1 MEFPDPLPEI
11 IADLAPSPTPDT
23 DPGPT
28 DVSTTELVSA
38 QAPAPTCEII
48 SDPALVLEAAKPQKK
63 RPKFSTVTNKDKT
76 VEIRGGKLIFHESKL
91 NYQIH
96 PSTIRELALFHEMK
110 YSTQVQNAIQIE
122 DQLRQF
128 SPLIGKLVQES
139 EKPLDELAIFI
150 KEILC
155 PTGFDDADP
164 WNDILLPSMLE
175 AVIQEVAVRRLYG
188 VNVESPETG
197 ENHIC
202 DMLRVYRWDVSC
214 IEGVFPKTLI
224 PAILRRRQGREEL
237 QAEAQQLF
245 NELPVEEKIW
255 IASQTSS
262 RKKRKL
268 DAAVTGLLD
277 EKDVAC
283 ETKSPIIKT
292 PIAKKE
298 KTPRPVVKPAPVE
311 NKPAKPTVSIKG
323 FFSSVKKGS
332 REPTALVKE
341 PAHTSDYSKYF
352 HPFRVKHDTSLAE
365 PRTSK
370 IHLTLDFDKIIN
382 KGCVSKLSGSE
393 LLRQQQQT
401 LGALRQLVLDG
412 RKSDQND
419 DDVTAYAEEM
429 YRPKLLHFHEN
440 YRPAFFG
447 AWLNESTKISPRNFL
462 KKDQDLLDY
471 SFDSEEEWQEEEEGE
486 LLADSDEEDDEEDED
501 FDSKDGSDSEN
512 DVREFIFR
520 V

>member
-1 MEFPDPLPEI
+1 
-11 IADLAPSPTPDT
+11 
-23 DPGPT
+23 
-28 DVSTTELVSA
+28 
-38 QAPAPTCEII
+38 
-48 SDPALVLEAAKPQKK
+48 
-63 RPKFSTVTNKDKT
+63 
-76 VEIRGGKLIFHESKL
+76 
-91 NYQIH
+91 
-96 PSTIRELALFHEMK
+96 MK

-262 RKKRKL
+262 RKKNENSML
-268 DAAVTGLLD
+268 QLL
-277 EKDVAC
+277 VYW
-283 ETKSPIIKT
+283 T
-292 PIAKKE
+292 
-298 KTPRPVVKPAPVE
+298 RRMLLVKPNLLSSRRRLPRKR
-311 NKPAKPTVSIKG
+311 KPPGLWSNPLQSKTNQPNPLSASKDSFLLLKRDLASQQPLVRHRINSLI
-323 FFSSVKKGS
+323 
-332 REPTALVKE
+332 RQVKE

-512 DVREFIFR
+512 DDGFIEEDDDADESTLAKSKTKRKNIALKPILYGVCYDKAQASSFLVAPNVSILSLSYQFSSAKAEFPLDPFCHVVPDPQPEIISLPCDQ
-520 V
+520 